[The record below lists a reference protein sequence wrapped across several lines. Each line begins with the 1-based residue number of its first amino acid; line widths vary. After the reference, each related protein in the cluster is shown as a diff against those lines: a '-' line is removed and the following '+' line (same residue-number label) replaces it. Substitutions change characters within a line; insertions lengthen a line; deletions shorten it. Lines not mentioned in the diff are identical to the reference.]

1 MYGYNGRKCTDMC
14 RLPDCDSQAAS
25 ILDDKESSDVQGDKI
40 EDEPNDDDDYEFR
53 LRLKHNL
60 FTIIVT
66 LLLSW
71 YFHFHT

>member
-1 MYGYNGRKCTDMC
+1 MTC

-25 ILDDKESSDVQGDKI
+25 ILDDKESSDVQGSELEDEL

-60 FTIIVT
+60 FPIIVT
-66 LLLSW
+66 LLLS
-71 YFHFHT
+71 